1 MQDPAPPAITIERD
15 LSPARQAEL
24 GVQGWPVWKDVEG
37 SRVLILDAAENSYF
51 LQGSATLTPEGGA
64 AVTVN
69 KGDLAVVPAGQC
81 RWEVHATV
89 RRHYRS
95 EALTPACCII

>member
-1 MQDPAPPAITIERD
+1 MNDSDGPAVLLERD
-15 LSPARQAEL
+15 ISAARQAEL

-37 SRVLILDAAENSYF
+37 SRLMTLDAAEKSYF
-51 LQGSATLTPEGGA
+51 LQGCATLTPEGGA

-69 KGDLAVVPAGQC
+69 KGDLVVVPAGPC
-81 RWEVHATV
+81 LWEVHATV

-95 EALTPACCII
+95 DALTPACCII

>member
-1 MQDPAPPAITIERD
+1 MNDSALPAILLERD
-15 LSPARQAEL
+15 ISPVRQAEL
-24 GVQGWPVWKDVEG
+24 GVHGWPVWKDGEG
-37 SRVLILDAAENSYF
+37 SRVLTLDAAEKSYF

-69 KGDLAVVPAGQC
+69 KGDLVVLPAGPC
-81 RWEVHATV
+81 HWKVHAAV

-95 EALTPACCII
+95 EALAPACCII